1 MKIGYARVSKL
12 DQNTELQVAA
22 LKDAGCD
29 EIYSENLSGKNR
41 NRPELKALL
50 KSLRKDDTVVAT
62 KIDRLARS
70 LTDLFKISEEIEE
83 KEAHLKILE
92 HDFDTSKPTGKLLFS
107 VLGALAEFERSRE
120 DRRTEEA
127 RNKDNDD
134 ARALEA
140 AFSPPP
146 RSAAGSAVVGAF
158 GFAPDAA
165 SDAEPSPKS
174 SSGASKSSRRPPRPT
189 PRPRTRQAAPGSR
202 RAWRSA
208 SRSSR

>member
-1 MKIGYARVSKL
+1 MKIGYARVSTA
-12 DQNTELQVAA
+12 DQNTELQLAA

-83 KEAHLKILE
+83 KEANLKILE

-107 VLGALAEFERSRE
+107 VLGALAEFERHLIVERTQAGLAQAKANGVKLGRKKKVKATDERKMKKLWEGGESWNELAKTFGVSRQSIYN
-120 DRRTEEA
+120 RVRLW
-127 RNKDNDD
+127 KDE
-134 ARALEA
+134 RA
-140 AFSPPP
+140 SQP
-146 RSAAGSAVVGAF
+146 VG
-158 GFAPDAA
+158 
-165 SDAEPSPKS
+165 K
-174 SSGASKSSRRPPRPT
+174 
-189 PRPRTRQAAPGSR
+189 
-202 RAWRSA
+202 
-208 SRSSR
+208 

>member
-1 MKIGYARVSKL
+1 MKIGYARVSTV
-12 DQNTELQVAA
+12 DQDTGIQLAA

-50 KSLRKDDTVVAT
+50 KSLRKGDTVVAT

-107 VLGALAEFERSRE
+107 VLGALAEFERHLIVERTQAGLAQAKANGVKLGRKKKVKAADERKMKKLWEAGESWNELAKTFGVSRQSIYNRIKVWKAE
-120 DRRTEEA
+120 V
-127 RNKDNDD
+127 
-134 ARALEA
+134 ALNE
-140 AFSPPP
+140 
-146 RSAAGSAVVGAF
+146 GAVL
-158 GFAPDAA
+158 P
-165 SDAEPSPKS
+165 
-174 SSGASKSSRRPPRPT
+174 
-189 PRPRTRQAAPGSR
+189 
-202 RAWRSA
+202 
-208 SRSSR
+208 

>member
-1 MKIGYARVSKL
+1 MKIGYARVSTL
-12 DQNTELQVAA
+12 DQNTELQLAA

-83 KEAHLKILE
+83 KEANLKILE

-107 VLGALAEFERSRE
+107 VLGALAEFERHLIVERTQAGLAQAKANGVKLGRKKKVKAADERKMKKLWEAGESWNELAKTFGVSRQSIYN
-120 DRRTEEA
+120 RIKLW
-127 RNKDNDD
+127 KDE
-134 ARALEA
+134 RA
-140 AFSPPP
+140 SQP
-146 RSAAGSAVVGAF
+146 AV
-158 GFAPDAA
+158 
-165 SDAEPSPKS
+165 K
-174 SSGASKSSRRPPRPT
+174 
-189 PRPRTRQAAPGSR
+189 
-202 RAWRSA
+202 
-208 SRSSR
+208 

>member
-1 MKIGYARVSKL
+1 MKIGYARVSTA
-12 DQNTELQVAA
+12 DQNTELQLAA

-83 KEAHLKILE
+83 KEANLKILE

-107 VLGALAEFERSRE
+107 VLGALAEFERHLIVE
-120 DRRTEEA
+120 RTSA
-127 RNKDNDD
+127 GL
-134 ARALEA
+134 ARAKANGVKL
-140 AFSPPP
+140 
-146 RSAAGSAVVGAF
+146 G
-158 GFAPDAA
+158 
-165 SDAEPSPKS
+165 
-174 SSGASKSSRRPPRPT
+174 
-189 PRPRTRQAAPGSR
+189 RTRKVKAADERKMKKLWEAGESWNELAKTFGVSR
-202 RAWRSA
+202 QSIYNRIKLWKDERASQPVGK
-208 SRSSR
+208 